1 MFTFKRLRRQPRNF
15 QRFTGLKVEQ
25 FEALATELRQ
35 VYGEVQQARLKRENR
50 QREAGGG
57 RSFALGLE
65 ERLLLTLMYLR
76 LYVSQALLGYL
87 FNLDESNVSREINER
102 MLPSLKEVLPVPM
115 QDELLTPALQKQAK
129 RRIGTLDELLKAHP
143 EFKDILADAT
153 EQEVPKPKEK
163 LARKQRYSGKKK
175 RHTLKSQVTVSNR
188 LVLHLSKHVPGSVQD
203 FNLLR
208 ATGIVYPIQRH
219 NRKLRLD
226 KDYEGVEAA
235 YPNADISKP
244 KRAQRNYQLNLLEK
258 LLNQLLSSLR
268 MPVEHVLAFLQ
279 KFNILAAIYRGPT
292 HRYDDTFLVV
302 AGLSNFRLLN
312 KLAW

>member
-1 MFTFKRLRRQPRNF
+1 MFRFKRLRRQPRNF

-25 FEALATELRQ
+25 FEALASELRG
-35 VYGEVQQARLKRENR
+35 VYVEVQQTRLEREHR
-50 QREAGGG
+50 QRKVGGG
-57 RSFALGLE
+57 RSFSLGLE

-87 FNLDESNVSREINER
+87 FNLDDSNVSRESNVR

-115 QDELLTPALQKQAK
+115 QDELLTPPVHHQAK
-129 RRIGTLDELLKAHP
+129 KRISTLDELLNAYP

-203 FNLLR
+203 FTLLR
-208 ATGIVYPIQRH
+208 ATG
-219 NRKLRLD
+219 
-226 KDYEGVEAA
+226 
-235 YPNADISKP
+235 
-244 KRAQRNYQLNLLEK
+244 
-258 LLNQLLSSLR
+258 
-268 MPVEHVLAFLQ
+268 
-279 KFNILAAIYRGPT
+279 
-292 HRYDDTFLVV
+292 VV
-302 AGLSNFRLLN
+302 
-312 KLAW
+312 